1 MKKASKILS
10 VILSLAL
17 LAGFAAVL
25 VTAEDQA
32 NGITATVGKVTG
44 AKGDQVTV
52 PVQISEN
59 SNVVSFTGS
68 ITFDSTKLKVVQH
81 EYNDQQVYVSS
92 DIWEGELASNESPA
106 GTLLIAGAKN
116 ETGYTGGGNLFVVT
130 FEVLE
135 DLTEITPV
143 NVDFT
148 VFEVNADGEDKVAE
162 VTVVAGG
169 VEPETGDSSDTSE
182 TETTTTTSAPPVE
195 GVQVTVGEV
204 AGEVG
209 QTVTLPVE
217 ISADSNLVSF
227 TGVISYDPAQLEPVG
242 SEDEYASSD
251 VFEGEL
257 SSYVVEPGTLRVAG
271 AKGQAGVTPPGTC
284 WRSPSRFW
292 TGSRAKRP

>member
-195 GVQVTVGEV
+195 GVQV
-204 AGEVG
+204 
-209 QTVTLPVE
+209 PRE
-217 ISADSNLVSF
+217 I
-227 TGVISYDPAQLEPVG
+227 
-242 SEDEYASSD
+242 
-251 VFEGEL
+251 
-257 SSYVVEPGTLRVAG
+257 R
-271 AKGQAGVTPPGTC
+271 
-284 WRSPSRFW
+284 
-292 TGSRAKRP
+292 